1 MLLSF
6 FLHTTYHEVRSFRD
20 SQTLNNRK
28 NREEAR
34 EREADRQAEAKTV
47 TDPLAPASHQGHEP
61 SRGAQIDAELQAED
75 EAKLAKKKQSKGSFG
90 PNV

>member
-1 MLLSF
+1 MTRLVVIIYSSDNDLI
-6 FLHTTYHEVRSFRD
+6 RD
-20 SQTLNNRK
+20 NQTLSNRK
-28 NREEAR
+28 DREAAE
-34 EREADRQAEAKTV
+34 EREADRRAEEKTV

-75 EAKLAKKKQSKGSFG
+75 EANLSKKKKDKGSFG

>member
-6 FLHTTYHEVRSFRD
+6 FLQTTHHEVRSFRD

-61 SRGAQIDAELQAED
+61 SRGALIDAELQAED
-75 EAKLAKKKQSKGSFG
+75 EANLAKKKQSKGSFG

>member
-1 MLLSF
+1 MTRLVVIIYSSDNDLI
-6 FLHTTYHEVRSFRD
+6 RD
-20 SQTLNNRK
+20 NQTLSNRK
-28 NREEAR
+28 DREAAE
-34 EREADRQAEAKTV
+34 EREADRRAEEKTV

-75 EAKLAKKKQSKGSFG
+75 EANLSKKKKEKGSFG

>member
-1 MLLSF
+1 MI
-6 FLHTTYHEVRSFRD
+6 HFRD
-20 SQTLNNRK
+20 SLTLNNRK
-28 NREEAR
+28 DREEAE

-47 TDPLAPASHQGHEP
+47 TNPLAPASRQGHEP

-75 EAKLAKKKQSKGSFG
+75 EANLERKKQQKGSFG

>member
-1 MLLSF
+1 MVCSSDTDL
-6 FLHTTYHEVRSFRD
+6 FRD
-20 SQTLNNRK
+20 NQTLSNRK
-28 NREEAR
+28 DREAAE

-75 EAKLAKKKQSKGSFG
+75 EANLSKKKKDKGSFG

>member
-1 MLLSF
+1 MTRLVVIIYSSDNDLI
-6 FLHTTYHEVRSFRD
+6 RD
-20 SQTLNNRK
+20 NQTLSNRK
-28 NREEAR
+28 DREAAEQ
-34 EREADRQAEAKTV
+34 READRRAEEKTV

-75 EAKLAKKKQSKGSFG
+75 EANLSKKKKEKGSFG